1 MIKRKN
7 QDPETNPIANTKS
20 TTNIETVLKEKKTM
34 TDRIAIKIETES
46 SIINT
51 REIEIIGGI
60 MIAIEIEMTI
70 EETDIIEITIEI
82 EREIIEDREMEEM
95 EEMQEMEKTTVERKK
110 KK

>member
-1 MIKRKN
+1 
-7 QDPETNPIANTKS
+7 
-20 TTNIETVLKEKKTM
+20 M